1 MNWIRRYYQTH
12 CSSGRIIRWHLLLVA
27 VSGLCLAPAVV
38 RGWSFNVKRLDEPV
52 HADGEV
58 SQDRAIPSQAAERLL
73 DFTVTI
79 TATTSATN
87 NVQIAFGCDNNPT
100 DGELAA
106 EEMDLIIGWDRGAWF
121 IRPRGLRERYEYIP
135 ADGGETLKERTL
147 KLRIGIAQHD
157 TPVEITL
164 EDETGVFSF
173 PGLNLDPLPDWIN
186 PIGWDLLRVTVR
198 GRDPRDED
206 IVVRFGA
213 DGTVII
219 VR

>member
-1 MNWIRRYYQTH
+1 MHGDNLFLERPSMSRFARLGIFF
-12 CSSGRIIRWHLLLVA
+12 VA
-27 VSGLCLAPAVV
+27 VSGLCLAPPMV
-38 RGWSFNVKRLDEPV
+38 RGWTLNVKRLGEPV
-52 HADGEV
+52 YADGEV
-58 SQDRAIPSQAAERLL
+58 SQDKAIPPQAADKLL

-87 NVQIAFGCDNNPT
+87 NVQIAFGRDDSPM

-106 EEMDLIIGWDRGAWF
+106 EETDLIIGWDRGAWF

-135 ADGGETLKERTL
+135 SDGGETLKERTL

-157 TPVEITL
+157 TPVELTL
-164 EDETGVFSF
+164 EDEAGVFSF
-173 PGLNLDPLPDWIN
+173 SGLNLDPLPDWIN

-213 DGTVII
+213 DGMVII
-219 VR
+219 LR